1 MRFVEPEGGVVFC
14 IVFCFF
20 GGDYVKKDSKV
31 MNTKLGMKVNS
42 FNLENIVTF
51 FYEIGKYHKHNPS
64 QCGRL
69 ESVWVQ
75 GLAPNSFAMIASEC
89 ITMYVC

>member
-1 MRFVEPEGGVVFC
+1 MRFVEPEGGWYFVLYFVFL
-14 IVFCFF
+14 

-51 FYEIGKYHKHNPS
+51 F
-64 QCGRL
+64 
-69 ESVWVQ
+69 
-75 GLAPNSFAMIASEC
+75 
-89 ITMYVC
+89 